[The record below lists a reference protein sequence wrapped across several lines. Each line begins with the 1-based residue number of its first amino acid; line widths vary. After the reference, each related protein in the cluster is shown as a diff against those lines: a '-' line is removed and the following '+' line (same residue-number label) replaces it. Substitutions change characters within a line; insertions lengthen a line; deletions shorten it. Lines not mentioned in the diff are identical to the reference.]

1 MTRVVIVG
9 ASVGG
14 VKTAQALRAAGHT
27 GQIVIVEAEAV
38 AHPYD
43 KPPLSKGYL
52 APDATLAQIALTTAD
67 ELAAIDVQ
75 VRYGAPATAL
85 DPTAKLLT
93 LADGEQL
100 EYDSLVIATGARA
113 RRSPWG
119 EGPGMHVLRTSAD
132 AEALRAELL
141 PARRLLIVGA
151 GFIGAEI
158 AATATKAGVTVTMVD
173 PLPAPM
179 SRVLNDDIG
188 QIFGDKHQA
197 EGVDL
202 ILGHSVSSVERID
215 DGGFHVALTD
225 GTVVDVDAILVGI
238 GAVVNTEWLEGSGLV
253 LDNGVLCTPELAAV
267 GVDDIY
273 AVGDVCRWTDVVRG
287 ETVRLEHWTNATDQ
301 APIVAHNIVNPTAQR
316 AYEAIEYVWSDQYDW
331 KIQVVGRTGATDHE
345 LIGAPE
351 DGRFAVTYTADG
363 RKLTGAVIVNW
374 PRALVACR
382 RAIANGADIAAVR
395 ESLAGL
401 VTTSAVARARIS
413 PCI

>member
-1 MTRVVIVG
+1 MNRALIVG

-43 KPPLSKGYL
+43 RPPLSKGYL
-52 APDATLAQIALTTAD
+52 APEAALAQIALTTAD

-75 VRYGAPATAL
+75 VRYGAAATAL
-85 DPTAKLLT
+85 DPTRKLVT
-93 LADGEQL
+93 LEDGEQL
-100 EYDSLVIATGARA
+100 GYDSLVIATGARA

-158 AATATKAGVTVTMVD
+158 AATATKAGVTVIMVD

-179 SRVLNDDIG
+179 SRVLNDDVG
-188 QIFGDKHQA
+188 QIFGDKHNT

-202 ILGHSVSSVERID
+202 ILGHSVSSVERAD
-215 DGGFHVALTD
+215 GGGFHVALTD
-225 GTVVDVDAILVGI
+225 GTRLDVDAVLVGI

-253 LDNGVLCTPELAAV
+253 LDNGVLCTPGLAAV

-273 AVGDVCRWTDVVRG
+273 AVGDVCRWTDATRG
-287 ETVRLEHWTNATDQ
+287 ETIRLEHWTNATDQ

-374 PRALVACR
+374 PRALVTCR
-382 RAIANGADIAAVR
+382 RAIADGTDIASVR
-395 ESLAGL
+395 DSLARL
-401 VTTSAVARARIS
+401 AATSADARARA
-413 PCI
+413 